1 MPPKVRTAVPPV
13 AMATQPDSPPDEPPE
28 TQRAAKPAEPPK
40 KMRGKAHG
48 KGKAPA
54 GKGRPSKVA
63 LVKHAIA
70 KKILM
75 HPDVVQKFLDALD
88 TVAVDCLKTNA
99 LFRLKFIT
107 VRLRTQKACGASEK
121 RVCGKDIQLK
131 AKPERRT
138 LKATPAKFLKA
149 LCK

>member
-48 KGKAPA
+48 KGKVPA

-107 VRLRTQKACGASEK
+107 VRLRTQKACGASAK
-121 RVCGKDIQLK
+121 RVCGKNIQLK

-138 LKATPAKFLKA
+138 LKVTPAKCLKA
-149 LCK
+149 LCQ

>member
-1 MPPKVRTAVPPV
+1 MPPKKLTAVPSE
-13 AMATQPDSPPDEPPE
+13 AMATPHHSPPGEPPE
-28 TQRAAKPAEPPK
+28 TKRAVAPATQPK
-40 KMRGKAHG
+40 KRRGKA
-48 KGKAPA
+48 KGKAMA
-54 GKGRPSKVA
+54 SARRGRPSNVA

-107 VRLRTQKACGASEK
+107 VRLRTQKSCGASEK

-138 LKATPAKFLKA
+138 LKVTPAKCLKA
-149 LCK
+149 LCQ

>member
-1 MPPKVRTAVPPV
+1 MPPKVRTAVPPA
-13 AMATQPDSPPDEPPE
+13 AMAAPPDSPPEEPPATHWAAAPA
-28 TQRAAKPAEPPK
+28 TQPK
-40 KMRGKAHG
+40 KRRGKA
-48 KGKAPA
+48 KGKAMA
-54 GKGRPSKVA
+54 SARRGRPSNVA

-88 TVAVDCLKTNA
+88 TVAVECLKTNG
-99 LFRLKFIT
+99 LFRMNFIT
-107 VRLRTQKACGASEK
+107 FRIRTQKARGASTK

-138 LKATPAKFLKA
+138 LKVTPAKCLKA
-149 LCK
+149 LCQ

>member
-13 AMATQPDSPPDEPPE
+13 AMAMQPDSPPDEPPE

-40 KMRGKAHG
+40 KIRGKAHG
-48 KGKAPA
+48 KGKVPA

-107 VRLRTQKACGASEK
+107 VRLRTQKACGASAK

-138 LKATPAKFLKA
+138 LKVTPAKCLKA
-149 LCK
+149 LCQ

>member
-28 TQRAAKPAEPPK
+28 TQRAAKPAKPPK
-40 KMRGKAHG
+40 KMRGKADG
-48 KGKAPA
+48 KGKVPA

-70 KKILM
+70 EKVLM
-75 HPDVVQKFLDALD
+75 HPDVVQQFLDALD
-88 TVAVDCLKTNA
+88 TVAVECLKTNG
-99 LFRLKFIT
+99 LFRMNFIT
-107 VRLRTQKACGASEK
+107 IRIRTQKARGARTK
-121 RVCGKDIQLK
+121 RICGKDIQLK

-138 LKATPAKFLKA
+138 LKTTPTKCLKA
-149 LCK
+149 LCQ

>member
-1 MPPKVRTAVPPV
+1 MPPKVRTTVPPA
-13 AMATQPDSPPDEPPE
+13 AMAAPPDSPPEEPPATHWAAAPA
-28 TQRAAKPAEPPK
+28 TQPK
-40 KMRGKAHG
+40 KRRGKA
-48 KGKAPA
+48 KGKAMA
-54 GKGRPSKVA
+54 SARRDRPSNVA

-70 KKILM
+70 KKTLM

-107 VRLRTQKACGASEK
+107 VRLRTQKACGASAK

-149 LCK
+149 LCQ

>member
-1 MPPKVRTAVPPV
+1 MPPV

-48 KGKAPA
+48 KGKVPA

-88 TVAVDCLKTNA
+88 TVAVECLKTNA
-99 LFRLKFIT
+99 LFRLNFIT
-107 VRLRTQKACGASEK
+107 VRFRTQKACGASEK

-138 LKATPAKFLKA
+138 LKVTPAKCLKA
-149 LCK
+149 LCQ

>member
-1 MPPKVRTAVPPV
+1 
-13 AMATQPDSPPDEPPE
+13 MATQPDSPPDEPPE

-40 KMRGKAHG
+40 KMRGKANG
-48 KGKAPA
+48 KGKSPA

-75 HPDVVQKFLDALD
+75 HPDVVQKVLDALD
-88 TVAVDCLKTNA
+88 TVAVECLKTKGI
-99 LFRLKFIT
+99 FRLNFIT
-107 VRLRTQKACGASEK
+107 VRLRTQKARGANEK
-121 RVCGKDIQLK
+121 RVCGKDVQLK

-149 LCK
+149 LCQ

>member
-48 KGKAPA
+48 KGKVPA

-107 VRLRTQKACGASEK
+107 VRLRTQKACGASAK

-138 LKATPAKFLKA
+138 LKVTPAKCLKA
-149 LCK
+149 LCQ

>member
-48 KGKAPA
+48 KGEVPA

-107 VRLRTQKACGASEK
+107 VRLRTQKACGASAK

-138 LKATPAKFLKA
+138 LKVTPAKCLKA
-149 LCK
+149 LCQ

>member
-1 MPPKVRTAVPPV
+1 MPPKVRTTVPSA

-48 KGKAPA
+48 KGKVPA

-70 KKILM
+70 KRILM
-75 HPDVVQKFLDALD
+75 HPDVVQKVLDALD

-107 VRLRTQKACGASEK
+107 VRLRTQKACGASAK

-138 LKATPAKFLKA
+138 LKVTPAKCLKA
-149 LCK
+149 LCQ

>member
-70 KKILM
+70 KRILM
-75 HPDVVQKFLDALD
+75 HPDVVQKVLDALD
-88 TVAVDCLKTNA
+88 TVAAKCLKTQGF
-99 LFRLKFIT
+99 FRLNFIT
-107 VRLRTQKACGASEK
+107 VRLRTQKARGASEK
-121 RVCGKDIQLK
+121 RICGKDVQLK

-138 LKATPAKFLKA
+138 LKATPAKCLKA
-149 LCK
+149 LCQ